1 MESNDKLE
9 QLLRQMYTR
18 ESLHDDD
25 IDTSD
30 IVDEEWM
37 KFEAEHFG
45 IEKRKVNSERFSFLK
60 IAAIFI
66 GVLMLS
72 GITYAAVQMINNS
85 SQKVQKEQIVATE
98 STEHS
103 ADNAQLADQ
112 DNTLHETIV
121 YEDAELATILK
132 EMALYYQVEL
142 IYKNESSKHIRLYF
156 TWDQKQTIDDLVDTF
171 NKFERIHIAHE
182 NKKLIVE

>member
-66 GVLMLS
+66 GV
-72 GITYAAVQMINNS
+72 
-85 SQKVQKEQIVATE
+85 
-98 STEHS
+98 H
-103 ADNAQLADQ
+103 
-112 DNTLHETIV
+112 
-121 YEDAELATILK
+121 
-132 EMALYYQVEL
+132 
-142 IYKNESSKHIRLYF
+142 
-156 TWDQKQTIDDLVDTF
+156 
-171 NKFERIHIAHE
+171 
-182 NKKLIVE
+182 